1 MAYKSKQRNFKRR
14 ETKAEYAAR
23 KKAEKDAAYET
34 IDNSISE
41 MMQNDDSFVNY
52 LNFQSNMDRYTASNA
67 ILIMSRCPDA
77 TQLKSKGGWKEL
89 DVEVQ
94 VSEDEA
100 IHILKPS
107 DYIDNEGNQRTS
119 YNVDY
124 IYDISQTNAE
134 PKPPQKA
141 ESNPKVLAMALMK
154 SATVPK
160 VAVDELPIPNSTAF
174 YDNENN
180 KLLVKR
186 NSDSVSLFKDISRE
200 LSLAEIADGCDEY
213 NRAECLP
220 SAICSAY
227 MICQKYGID
236 NKDMNVTAA
245 KQEWAGL
252 ENKDVRTMLA
262 MANDGLYSVSKN
274 LYVQLQKDKEAAE
287 KANKEPAR

>member
-1 MAYKSKQRNFKRR
+1 MAYKSKQRNFKKR

-52 LNFQSNMDRYTASNA
+52 LDFQSNMDRYTASNA

-262 MANDGLYSVSKN
+262 MANDGLYSVGKN
-274 LYVQLQKDKEAAE
+274 LYVQLQKDKEKAE
-287 KANKEPAR
+287 KEPAR

>member
-1 MAYKSKQRNFKRR
+1 MAYKSKQRNFKKR

-67 ILIMSRCPDA
+67 ILIMSRCPEA
-77 TQLKSKGGWKEL
+77 TLLKSADSWNEL
-89 DVEVQ
+89 DVRINKGEK
-94 VSEDEA
+94 A
-100 IHILKPS
+100 IHILEPS
-107 DYIDNEGNQRTS
+107 DYIDENGEQRTS
-119 YNVDY
+119 YNIKNVF
-124 IYDISQTNAE
+124 DISQTDAQ
-134 PKPPQKA
+134 PQPPQKA

-160 VAVDELPIPNSTAF
+160 VAVDELPTPNSTAF

-186 NSDSVSLFKDISRE
+186 NSDSVSLFKDVARE
-200 LSLAEIADGCDEY
+200 LALAEIADGCDEY
-213 NRAECLP
+213 NRSECLP

-262 MANDGLYSVSKN
+262 MANDGLYSVGKN
-274 LYVQLQKDKEAAE
+274 LYVQLQKDKERAE
-287 KANKEPAR
+287 KEPAR

>member
-1 MAYKSKQRNFKRR
+1 MAYKSKQKTFRRR
-14 ETKAEYAAR
+14 ETKEEYAAR

-34 IDNSISE
+34 IDNSIDE
-41 MMQNDDSFVNY
+41 MMNNDESFISF
-52 LNFQSNMDRYTASNA
+52 LNFQSNMERYTASNA

-77 TQLKSKGGWKEL
+77 TMLKAKSVWKDL
-89 DVEVQ
+89 GVEVQ
-94 VSEDEA
+94 ASEDEA

-124 IYDISQTNAE
+124 VYDISQTDAE

-141 ESNPKVLAMALMK
+141 ESNPKVLALALMD
-154 SATVPK
+154 SSPVPK
-160 VAVDELPIPNSTAF
+160 RQVDELPIADSVAF

-180 KLLVKR
+180 QLLIKK
-186 NSDSVSLFKDISRE
+186 NSYSIPLFKDIARE
-200 LSLAEIADGCDEY
+200 LALAEISDGCDEY
-213 NRAECLP
+213 NIAECLP
-220 SAICSAY
+220 SAVCSAY
-227 MICQKYGID
+227 MLCQKYGID
-236 NKDMNVTAA
+236 NSDMNVTAA

-252 ENKDVRTMLA
+252 ENKEVRSRLA

>member
-1 MAYKSKQRNFKRR
+1 MAYKSKQRNFKKR

-160 VAVDELPIPNSTAF
+160 VAIDELPIPNSTAF

-245 KQEWAGL
+245 KQKWAGL
-252 ENKDVRTMLA
+252 ENKEIRSRLA

-274 LYVQLQKDKEAAE
+274 LYVQLQKDKEKAE
-287 KANKEPAR
+287 KEPAR

>member
-141 ESNPKVLAMALMK
+141 ECNPKVLAIALMK
-154 SATVPK
+154 SAAVPK
-160 VAVDELPIPNSTAF
+160 VTVDELPIADSVAF

-180 KLLVKR
+180 QLLIKK
-186 NSDSVSLFKDISRE
+186 NSYSVPLFKDIARE
-200 LSLAEIADGCDEY
+200 LALAEIADGCDEY

-262 MANDGLYSVSKN
+262 MANDGLYSVGKN
-274 LYVQLQKDKEAAE
+274 LYVQLQKDKEKAE
-287 KANKEPAR
+287 KEPSR

>member
-1 MAYKSKQRNFKRR
+1 MAYKSKQRNFKKR

-119 YNVDY
+119 YNVNY

-245 KQEWAGL
+245 KQEWVGL

-262 MANDGLYSVSKN
+262 MANDGLYSVGKN
-274 LYVQLQKDKEAAE
+274 LYVQLQKDKEKAE
-287 KANKEPAR
+287 KEPAR

>member
-1 MAYKSKQRNFKRR
+1 MAYKSKQRNFKKR

-124 IYDISQTNAE
+124 VYDISQTDAE

-180 KLLVKR
+180 KLLLKR

-227 MICQKYGID
+227 MLCQKYGID
-236 NKDMNVTAA
+236 NSDMNVTDATA
-245 KQEWAGL
+245 KWAGL

-262 MANDGLYSVSKN
+262 MANDGLYSVGKN
-274 LYVQLQKDKEAAE
+274 LYVQLQKDKEKAE
-287 KANKEPAR
+287 KEPAR

>member
-1 MAYKSKQRNFKRR
+1 MAYKSKQKTFRRR
-14 ETKAEYAAR
+14 ETKEEYAAR

-77 TQLKSKGGWKEL
+77 TLLKSADSWNEL
-89 DVEVQ
+89 DVKINKGEK
-94 VSEDEA
+94 A
-100 IHILKPS
+100 IHILEPS
-107 DYIDNEGNQRTS
+107 DYIDENGEQRTS
-119 YNVDY
+119 YNIKNVF
-124 IYDISQTNAE
+124 DISQTDAE
-134 PKPPQKA
+134 PKPPQKI

-160 VAVDELPIPNSTAF
+160 VAVDELPTPNSTAF

-220 SAICSAY
+220 SANCAAY
-227 MICQKYGID
+227 MLCQKYGID
-236 NKDMNVTAA
+236 NSDMNVTDTTT
-245 KQEWAGL
+245 KWAGL

-262 MANDGLYSVSKN
+262 MSNDALYSVGKN
-274 LYVQLQKDKEAAE
+274 LYVQLQKEKEAAE
-287 KANKEPAR
+287 KSNKEPTR

>member
-1 MAYKSKQRNFKRR
+1 MAYKSKQRNFKKR

-186 NSDSVSLFKDISRE
+186 NSDSASLFKDISRE

-227 MICQKYGID
+227 MLCQKYGIE

-262 MANDGLYSVSKN
+262 MANDGLYSVGKN
-274 LYVQLQKDKEAAE
+274 LYVQLQKDKEKAE
-287 KANKEPAR
+287 KEPAR

>member
-1 MAYKSKQRNFKRR
+1 MAYKSKQRNFKKR
-14 ETKAEYAAR
+14 ETKEEFAAR
-23 KKAEKDAAYET
+23 KKAEKEAAYET
-34 IDNSISE
+34 IDDSITE
-41 MMQNDDSFVNY
+41 MMNDDESFISY
-52 LNFQSNMDRYTASNA
+52 LDFQSRMDFYSASNA

-77 TQLKSKGGWKEL
+77 TLLKSADSWNENDVKINKGEK
-89 DVEVQ
+89 
-94 VSEDEA
+94 A
-100 IHILKPS
+100 IHILEPTEYA
-107 DYIDNEGNQRTS
+107 DENGELRTS
-119 YNVDY
+119 YNIKNVF
-124 IYDISQTNAE
+124 DISQTNAE

-154 SATVPK
+154 SATVSK

-262 MANDGLYSVSKN
+262 MANDGLYSVGKN

>member
-1 MAYKSKQRNFKRR
+1 MAYKSKQRNFKKR

-34 IDNSISE
+34 IDDSITE
-41 MMQNDDSFVNY
+41 MMNDDESFISY
-52 LNFQSNMDRYTASNA
+52 LDFQSRMDFYSASNA

-77 TQLKSKGGWKEL
+77 TLLKSADSWNEL
-89 DVEVQ
+89 DVKINKGEK
-94 VSEDEA
+94 A
-100 IHILKPS
+100 IHILEPS
-107 DYIDNEGNQRTS
+107 DYIDENGEQRTS
-119 YNVDY
+119 YNIKNVF
-124 IYDISQTNAE
+124 DISQTDAE

-262 MANDGLYSVSKN
+262 MANDGLYSVGKN
-274 LYVQLQKDKEAAE
+274 LYVQLQKDKEKAE
-287 KANKEPAR
+287 KEPAR

>member
-1 MAYKSKQRNFKRR
+1 MAYKSKQRNFKKR

-186 NSDSVSLFKDISRE
+186 NSDSASLFKDISRE

-227 MICQKYGID
+227 MLCQKYGID

-262 MANDGLYSVSKN
+262 MANDGLYSVGKN
-274 LYVQLQKDKEAAE
+274 LYVQLQKDKEKAE
-287 KANKEPAR
+287 KEPSR

>member
-1 MAYKSKQRNFKRR
+1 MAYKSKQRNFKKR

-34 IDNSISE
+34 IDDSITE
-41 MMQNDDSFVNY
+41 MMNDDESFISY
-52 LNFQSNMDRYTASNA
+52 LDFQSRMDFYSASNA
-67 ILIMSRCPDA
+67 ILIMSRCPEA
-77 TQLKSKGGWKEL
+77 TLLKSADSWNEL
-89 DVEVQ
+89 DVRINKGEK
-94 VSEDEA
+94 A
-100 IHILKPS
+100 IHILEPS
-107 DYIDNEGNQRTS
+107 DYIDENGEQRTS
-119 YNVDY
+119 YNIKNVF
-124 IYDISQTNAE
+124 DISQTDAQ
-134 PKPPQKA
+134 PQPPQKA

-160 VAVDELPIPNSTAF
+160 VAVDELPTPNSTAF

-213 NRAECLP
+213 NRSECLP

-262 MANDGLYSVSKN
+262 MANDGLYSVGKN
-274 LYVQLQKDKEAAE
+274 LYVQLQKDKEKAE
-287 KANKEPAR
+287 KEPAR

>member
-1 MAYKSKQRNFKRR
+1 MAYKSKQRNFKKR

-34 IDNSISE
+34 IDDSITE
-41 MMQNDDSFVNY
+41 MMNDDESFISY
-52 LNFQSNMDRYTASNA
+52 LDFQSRMDFYSASNA
-67 ILIMSRCPDA
+67 ILIMSRCPEA
-77 TQLKSKGGWKEL
+77 TLLKSADSWNEL
-89 DVEVQ
+89 DVRINKGEK
-94 VSEDEA
+94 A
-100 IHILKPS
+100 IHILEPS
-107 DYIDNEGNQRTS
+107 DYIDENGEQRTS
-119 YNVDY
+119 YNIKNVF
-124 IYDISQTNAE
+124 DISQTDAQ
-134 PKPPQKA
+134 PQPPQKA

-160 VAVDELPIPNSTAF
+160 VAVDELPTPNSTAF

-186 NSDSVSLFKDISRE
+186 NSDSVSLFKDVARE
-200 LSLAEIADGCDEY
+200 LALAEIADGCDEY
-213 NRAECLP
+213 NRSECLP

-262 MANDGLYSVSKN
+262 MANDGLYSVGKN
-274 LYVQLQKDKEAAE
+274 LYIQLQKEKEAAE

>member
-1 MAYKSKQRNFKRR
+1 MAYKSKQRSFKKR
-14 ETKAEYAAR
+14 ETKEEYAAR
-23 KKAEKDAAYET
+23 KKAEKDAVYET
-34 IDNSISE
+34 IDNSIDE
-41 MMQNDDSFVNY
+41 MMQNDESFISF

-77 TQLKSKGGWKEL
+77 TQLKAKSVWKEL
-89 DVEVQ
+89 GVEVQ
-94 VSEDEA
+94 ASEDEA

-124 IYDISQTNAE
+124 VYDISQTDAQ
-134 PKPPQKA
+134 PQPPQKA
-141 ESNPKVLAMALMK
+141 ECNSKVLAIALMK
-154 SATVPK
+154 SAAVPK
-160 VAVDELPIPNSTAF
+160 VTVDELPIADSVAF

-180 KLLVKR
+180 QLLIKK
-186 NSDSVSLFKDISRE
+186 NSYSVPLFKDIARE
-200 LSLAEIADGCDEY
+200 LALVEIADGCDEY

-252 ENKDVRTMLA
+252 ENKEIRSRLA
-262 MANDGLYSVSKN
+262 MANDGLYSVGKN
-274 LYVQLQKDKEAAE
+274 LYIQLQKEKEAAE
-287 KANKEPAR
+287 KSNKEPAR

>member
-1 MAYKSKQRNFKRR
+1 MAYKSKQRNFKKR

-34 IDNSISE
+34 IDDSITE
-41 MMQNDDSFVNY
+41 MMNDDESFISY
-52 LNFQSNMDRYTASNA
+52 LDFQSRMDFYSASNA
-67 ILIMSRCPDA
+67 ILIMSRCPEA
-77 TQLKSKGGWKEL
+77 TLLKSADSWNEL
-89 DVEVQ
+89 DVRINKGEK
-94 VSEDEA
+94 A
-100 IHILKPS
+100 IHILEPS
-107 DYIDNEGNQRTS
+107 DYIDENGEQRTS
-119 YNVDY
+119 YNIKNVF
-124 IYDISQTNAE
+124 DISQTDAQ
-134 PKPPQKA
+134 PQPPQKA

-160 VAVDELPIPNSTAF
+160 VAVDELPTPNSTAF

-186 NSDSVSLFKDISRE
+186 NSDSVSLFKDVARE
-200 LSLAEIADGCDEY
+200 LALAEIADGCDEY
-213 NRAECLP
+213 NRSECLP